1 MRSNILAGLAAL
13 AVMLGGPMARA
24 NDSTARVGAGGL
36 VLQKS
41 DHIRMLSEHLSISVK
56 RIEVEYRF
64 RNESSGTIETV
75 VAFPMPEFHWDPE
88 QDATWRNIGPVES
101 FLVHVDG
108 KPAVV
113 RAERKALLDGR
124 DITAQLRRA
133 GLNEDQIFR
142 TFGEAFGY
150 SGMTLS
156 GPLVARLQAIGA
168 SSGTMPRW
176 KVAETVYWNQ
186 AFPPGEEVVV
196 THSYR
201 PFAGRIFGTY
211 STQWPPSAESV
222 PVSSN
227 GDVDR
232 ACLDE
237 GSMKTVLNK
246 ARQKVKDGA
255 ESGYIYLNDVEYI
268 LGTGRNW
275 KDSIGDF
282 TLDIVKESPQ
292 DVVSLCFPGKPERIG
307 DRTLRFTM
315 HDYVPQDRLL
325 LNFYSFE

>member
-1 MRSNILAGLAAL
+1 MRRKIVAVAALAGL
-13 AVMLGGPMARA
+13 LGASVAQA

-36 VLQKS
+36 VLQTTG
-41 DHIRMLSEHLSISVK
+41 DIRMVSEHLSISVK

-64 RNESSGTIETV
+64 RNESPRTIESV

-88 QDATWRNIGPVES
+88 QDATWRNIGPVET

-124 DITAQLRRA
+124 DITAQLRKA
-133 GLNEDQIFR
+133 GLKDDDIFR
-142 TFGEAFGY
+142 TFGEAFDT
-150 SGMTLS
+150 SGITL
-156 GPLVARLQAIGA
+156 PEPFIARLQSIGA
-168 SSGTMPRW
+168 SAGTIPRW
-176 KVAETVYWNQ
+176 KVAETVYWTQ
-186 AFPPGEEVVV
+186 AFPPGKEIVV

-211 STQWPPSAESV
+211 STQLPPSADSV
-222 PVSSN
+222 PVSSK
-227 GDVDR
+227 GDVDG

-237 GSMKTVLNK
+237 GSMKTIVNK
-246 ARQKVKDGA
+246 AHQKVKDGA

-275 KDSIGDF
+275 KGSIGDF

-307 DRTLRFTM
+307 DRTLRFKM

>member
-1 MRSNILAGLAAL
+1 MRRTILAVVAAL
-13 AVMLGGPMARA
+13 AVAVPLAHA

-41 DHIRMLSEHLSISVK
+41 GDIRMVSEHLSISVK

-64 RNESSGTIETV
+64 RNESSHTIETV

-101 FLVHVDG
+101 FLAHVDG

-124 DITAQLRRA
+124 DITALLRQA
-133 GLNEDQIFR
+133 GLGEDQIFR
-142 TFGEAFGY
+142 TFGAALGTE
-150 SGMTLS
+150 GMTL
-156 GPLVARLQAIGA
+156 PEPIVARLHAMGA
-168 SSGTMPRW
+168 SYERMPRW
-176 KVAETVYWNQ
+176 RVAETAYWNQ
-186 AFPPGEEVVV
+186 VFPPGKEVVV

-201 PFAGRIFGTY
+201 PFAGRIIGTY
-211 STQWPPSAESV
+211 DNSRPPSAESV
-222 PVSSN
+222 PVSSK
-227 GDVDR
+227 GELDR

-237 GSMKTVLNK
+237 GGMKTVVNK
-246 ARQKVKDGA
+246 ARQKAKEGA

-275 KDSIGDF
+275 KGSIGDF
-282 TLDIVKESPQ
+282 TLDIIKENPQ

-307 DRTLRFTM
+307 DRTLRFKM
-315 HDYVPQDRLL
+315 RDYVPQERLL
-325 LNFYSFE
+325 LNFYSF